1 MESFCEIRDALMNMK
16 SQEKTKYKREFCIPP
31 ELQKVFEPSWRRK
44 ILEWMYSLVEFGG
57 LPRETVAVAAYFIDV
72 SVSKGLVTS
81 KCSFQL
87 VATTALHL
95 SIKLY
100 DSTLVRLESLVKL
113 CRGLFTV
120 EDVVKMEWRMMTS
133 LEWYLH
139 PPTPGCF
146 LNRFILLFPSKAAC
160 STRETIE
167 TSAQSIFQKAVCEED
182 FKNYLPSMIA
192 FAAIMISIE
201 LIDDDALPIWQ
212 RQCFLMN
219 MATCAR
225 MKSSS
230 SELHGIIA
238 ELKGESGLNAKL
250 IEAIGDCSRIP
261 KVGKRDNR
269 CGFDLQSGQSPTDP
283 TGASLVQGQCR

>member
-1 MESFCEIRDALMNMK
+1 MESFCEIRDVLLNMK
-16 SQEKTKYKREFCIPP
+16 SQETTKYKRSFCVPP
-31 ELQKVFEPSWRRK
+31 ELQQLIEPSWRK
-44 ILEWMYSLVEFGG
+44 KVLEWMYSLVEFSGF
-57 LPRETVAVAAYFIDV
+57 PPETVAVAAYFIDV
-72 SVSKGLVTS
+72 SVSKGLVRS

-113 CRGLFTV
+113 CRGLFTA
-120 EDVVKMEWRMMTS
+120 EDVVKMERRIMTS

-146 LNRFILLFPSKAAC
+146 LNRFILLFPSKASC
-160 STRETIE
+160 STRETIK

-201 LIDDDALPIWQ
+201 LIHDDDLPIWQ
-212 RQCFLMN
+212 RQCFVMN

-230 SELHGIIA
+230 SELHGIIT
-238 ELKGESGLNAKL
+238 ELKGESGVNAKR
-250 IEAIGDCSRIP
+250 IETIGDCSRIP
-261 KVGKRDNR
+261 KVGKRYNI
-269 CGFDLQSGQSPTDP
+269 CGLDLQSGQSSSDP
-283 TGASLVQGQCR
+283 TGTSLVQV